1 MVDFMRKISNLKTE
15 IDHCPSIIPHPDF
28 DRGSCPMTIAERAL
42 AQLKDGDSI
51 GLGTGR
57 AATLFVKALGP
68 LVQDG
73 LKIRGV
79 PTSDATA
86 GLARELGIPLV
97 TLEEVGELDITFDG
111 ADEVAPDLNLIKGYG
126 GALVRE
132 KIVAASSKR
141 LIILVGPEKEVKV
154 LGEHGKLPVEVVPFA
169 LTLAR
174 RKLDALGCPPTLRLG
189 PDGKPYVTDN
199 GNPILDCRVA
209 PIADPAALEQ
219 AILAIP
225 GVVGTGLFIGMAE
238 TVLIQLEDGSV
249 KEIHRAST

>member
-1 MVDFMRKISNLKTE
+1 
-15 IDHCPSIIPHPDF
+15 
-28 DRGSCPMTIAERAL
+28 MTIAERAL
-42 AQLKDGDSI
+42 ALVEDGFAI

-68 LVQDG
+68 KVREG

-79 PTSDATA
+79 PTSNATA
-86 GLARELGIPLV
+86 GLANELGIPLA
-97 TLEEVGELDITFDG
+97 TLDEVGELDLTFDG
-111 ADEVAPDLNLIKGYG
+111 ADEVAPALNLIKGYG

-141 LIILVGPEKEVKV
+141 FVVLVGPEKEVRA
-154 LGEHGKLPVEVVPFA
+154 LGEHGKLPVEVVRFA
-169 LTLAR
+169 LPLAT
-174 RKLDALGCPPTLRLG
+174 RKLTALGCPPVLRLG
-189 PDGKPYVTDN
+189 PDGSPYRTDN
-199 GNPILDCRVA
+199 GNPILDCQIGL
-209 PIADPAALEQ
+209 IADPAALDR

-238 TVLIQLEDGSV
+238 TVLIQLDDGTV